1 MFLLYLA
8 NWKIAHAH
16 GHKYQVISFNRRY
29 YLIFLFS
36 CTPKPP
42 LHYLSIPP
50 WSFYFYLNPSL
61 IDLPP
66 TLQSSLLNFLQPC
79 NHPSKLSSNLAIIPP
94 NCPFHRAA
102 PSKSLQSAPFLT
114 PSFEHAPS
122 PLYPWDKDII
132 RFQIYG
138 VSVCVLNSHL
148 AAHDHNNQV
157 YLLSM
162 RIMVDIFRT
171 TNLSS
176 YLIYPQRMRS

>member
-1 MFLLYLA
+1 MDINIKLFRLTEDIIWSSFSHVLPNLHF
-8 NWKIAHAH
+8 I
-16 GHKYQVISFNRRY
+16 IS
-29 YLIFLFS
+29 LSLPGLSTSI
-36 CTPKPP
+36 
-42 LHYLSIPP
+42 SIPP
-50 WSFYFYLNPSL
+50 WSTFLQPHNPSL

-157 YLLSM
+157 YLLSI